1 MNVLSLKYYDTQTEA
16 YKYKNYSFKKEGE
29 QFYFSKKQRFSTLSG
44 LINFCM
50 KNKAN
55 GVVEQLTNICYI
67 PPPHSD
73 PAFKFS
79 MLDYNSPSVHYSEI
93 EFREELGS
101 GQFGKVYK
109 ATFRGNL
116 EVAVKQLKVEQGEE
130 EGAKALEKFFSEM
143 NTLKIHPGRWFHP
156 NLVQH
161 FAYIVSET
169 NGNFMIQEFMV
180 QGDLKS
186 YLKRW
191 REQPFKMKQVPKLWS
206 KLISWQIEVARG
218 MARLE
223 SLNIVHTDLAAR

>member
-116 EVAVKQLKVEQGEE
+116 EVAVKQVKVAEGDE
-130 EGAKALEKFFSEM
+130 EGAKAFSEM
-143 NTLKIHPGRWFHP
+143 NTLKRLKHP

-191 REQPFKMKQVPKLWS
+191 EMKQMPQLWS
-206 KLISWQIEVARG
+206 KLLSWQIQVARG
-218 MARLE
+218 MERLE
-223 SLNIVHTDLAAR
+223 SLNIVHRDLAARWAL